1 MSGSLDKSAGLNEK
15 DMFEIVWESGILG
28 SIANAFEYTD
38 DLRALNQCKDLV
50 IELSKI
56 CCYYCMTE
64 SINKLINTFSKFFIR
79 SSDDI
84 ATLHRSPKAQVAL
97 ETVV

>member
-1 MSGSLDKSAGLNEK
+1 
-15 DMFEIVWESGILG
+15 MFEIVWESGILG

-64 SINKLINTFSKFFIR
+64 SINKLINTFSKFFLR
-79 SSDDI
+79 SSDTI
-84 ATLHRSPKAQVAL
+84 P
-97 ETVV
+97 